1 MKTTKRSLLASG
13 ASLLLSAALLAGS
26 TFAWFTDSVT
36 NTGNTI
42 QAGNLKVNFEYKDLV
57 NDDSYE
63 TVPES
68 ATTAGKLFTDEIWEP
83 GYSYGYDF
91 KVSNTGSLA
100 LDWELSFQ
108 NIVCTDGANG
118 AEIADV
124 LEVYVLPVDAES
136 LDGATPVGT
145 LADLKDGVVKNGED
159 LAATTGT
166 EEFSV
171 VLKMQDGADNDYQG
185 AKVTFDVYLRAK
197 QATVE
202 EDGFGSSSYDEDAL
216 YKQVNVDAGNNAAE
230 NGQALQDAILTAKPG
245 DTIYLSAGEYDL
257 PKNETEVISGQ
268 TGWLMPITQDNITIK
283 GTGNT
288 VIYSSD
294 ETPNGAYASQNV
306 ITVFGDN
313 VTLEDLIIKPRA
325 SENKNVEVS
334 GKNFT
339 MKNCTVEVG
348 SLYFSGDKGNVL
360 VTGCSFIKDSC
371 ICFDSMG
378 NADSVTIENNTFD
391 GCTYYAIGNVTWTS
405 PATLTMADV
414 YVNGN
419 TFNNVASILRNRME
433 TGKFILDGNNTFN
446 GSTLTAETVKANSD
460 FTKHSEVT
468 ATDRVVA
475 VVNGEEIIAD

>member
-1 MKTTKRSLLASG
+1 MKSTKRSLLASG

-57 NDDSYE
+57 NDDSSE

-145 LADLKDGVVKNGED
+145 LADLKDGVLKNGED

-171 VLKMQDGADNDYQG
+171 VLKMQDSADNDYQG

-197 QATVE
+197 QA
-202 EDGFGSSSYDEDAL
+202 
-216 YKQVNVDAGNNAAE
+216 K
-230 NGQALQDAILTAKPG
+230 
-245 DTIYLSAGEYDL
+245 
-257 PKNETEVISGQ
+257 
-268 TGWLMPITQDNITIK
+268 W
-283 GTGNT
+283 
-288 VIYSSD
+288 
-294 ETPNGAYASQNV
+294 
-306 ITVFGDN
+306 
-313 VTLEDLIIKPRA
+313 
-325 SENKNVEVS
+325 
-334 GKNFT
+334 
-339 MKNCTVEVG
+339 
-348 SLYFSGDKGNVL
+348 
-360 VTGCSFIKDSC
+360 
-371 ICFDSMG
+371 
-378 NADSVTIENNTFD
+378 
-391 GCTYYAIGNVTWTS
+391 
-405 PATLTMADV
+405 
-414 YVNGN
+414 
-419 TFNNVASILRNRME
+419 
-433 TGKFILDGNNTFN
+433 
-446 GSTLTAETVKANSD
+446 
-460 FTKHSEVT
+460 
-468 ATDRVVA
+468 
-475 VVNGEEIIAD
+475 